1 MKDEIMILPCKDEEQ
16 HILNEK
22 PFSRKDAKVQRKEGL
37 LTFMWVVK
45 LSMCLFMLFMLVP
58 ASPFLRAQER

>member
-22 PFSRKDAKVQRKEGL
+22 PFSRKDAKKGGPSDFYVGL
-37 LTFMWVVK
+37 
-45 LSMCLFMLFMLVP
+45 
-58 ASPFLRAQER
+58 